1 MLSNNNK
8 NQSKVGKPNSNK
20 KTNNKQKQTSF
31 SQNRV
36 QAPVSYGN
44 IQKIGKPRITTS
56 SNGDTRI
63 VHKEY
68 LGEVTGQTAFTST
81 TYRIQPG
88 SFKTFPWL
96 AAVANRYEKY
106 RFNRLRF
113 CYETD
118 CATTVAGTVMLIP
131 DYDSS
136 DPAPVSKIQAL
147 TYQDSARGQAWTPF
161 CFDASK
167 ENLKA
172 LPQYNVVSGQPPPGT
187 DIKFYQV
194 GNMFL
199 CVSGFSGSLVVG
211 ELWVEYDITLMA
223 PDTGSPPVSAIITA
237 TGGSTAAGPIGTT
250 YTVVGSLDITVL
262 SSSTFT
268 FNQVYQGLISWE
280 VGGTVIT
287 GMAITSSGISKAAVN
302 TLLIN
307 ATATAGFS
315 GLAVNAVPGDIIT
328 IATTATTITLCQI
341 TISSGDY
348 VNVL

>member
-131 DYDSS
+131 DLPGLGQRSS
-136 DPAPVSKIQAL
+136 
-147 TYQDSARGQAWTPF
+147 
-161 CFDASK
+161 
-167 ENLKA
+167 
-172 LPQYNVVSGQPPPGT
+172 
-187 DIKFYQV
+187 
-194 GNMFL
+194 M
-199 CVSGFSGSLVVG
+199 
-211 ELWVEYDITLMA
+211 
-223 PDTGSPPVSAIITA
+223 DTI
-237 TGGSTAAGPIGTT
+237 
-250 YTVVGSLDITVL
+250 
-262 SSSTFT
+262 
-268 FNQVYQGLISWE
+268 
-280 VGGTVIT
+280 
-287 GMAITSSGISKAAVN
+287 
-302 TLLIN
+302 LLRR
-307 ATATAGFS
+307 
-315 GLAVNAVPGDIIT
+315 
-328 IATTATTITLCQI
+328 
-341 TISSGDY
+341 
-348 VNVL
+348 